1 MKSSTGIVF
10 SALLTLMLSAF
21 TFKAET
27 VDYKVDASKSSI
39 TWIGRKIAGS
49 HNGTIV
55 LKSGNLILNGNK
67 LVGGRFTMDMST
79 IKDEGGSKK
88 LEGHLNSE
96 DFFSTQ
102 KFPTSTFVITKVS
115 GSGSELTLLGDLT
128 IKGKTR
134 PVMFPAT
141 VSVNGNG
148 SVSALAGKILVD
160 RTKYDVRYG
169 SKSFFD
175 NIGDKAIDDMFEIG
189 VKLVASK

>member
-55 LKSGNLILNGNK
+55 LKSGNLILIGNK

-96 DFFSTQ
+96 EFFSTQ

-115 GSGSELTLLGDLT
+115 GSGSELTILGDLT